1 MRDAKTKK
9 AWPTDK
15 AMAQIYEQNL
25 WGGKAGEFYSGEGSH
40 HPKYLQPYLNNVTGF
55 LKSFAE
61 KPSVCDLGCGDFNVG
76 KQLLEST
83 SSYIAMDVVP
93 ELINRNRTLFKAE
106 HLDFRC
112 LDIANDDLPKTE
124 VALIRNVLQHLSN
137 AEVQAVV
144 DKLSRFNYVILTEH
158 LPEGEFTPNID
169 IISGQG
175 IRVKK
180 NSGVDITAP
189 PFNFEFVR
197 FKELLR
203 IPFEEGKGEIV
214 TSLLEV

>member
-40 HPKYLQPYLNNVTGF
+40 HPKYLQPYVKIVTGI
-55 LKSFAE
+55 LNTFAE
-61 KPSVCDLGCGDFNVG
+61 KPSICDLGCGDFNVG
-76 KQLLEST
+76 KQLMEFASK
-83 SSYIAMDVVP
+83 YVAVDIVP

-144 DKLSRFNYVILTEH
+144 DKLSQYSYLILTEH
-158 LPEGEFTPNID
+158 LPEGEFSPNID

-175 IRVKK
+175 IRLKK

-189 PFNFEFVR
+189 PFNLKFTGQ
-197 FKELLR
+197 KELLR

-214 TSLLEV
+214 TTMFEG